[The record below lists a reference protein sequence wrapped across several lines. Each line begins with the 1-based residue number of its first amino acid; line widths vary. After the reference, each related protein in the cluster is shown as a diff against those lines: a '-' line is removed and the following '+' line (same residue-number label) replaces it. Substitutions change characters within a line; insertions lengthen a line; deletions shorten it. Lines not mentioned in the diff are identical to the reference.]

1 MQNTICLRQGLYV
14 RSPCMASSMRP
25 APDRSLS
32 GDIPRAAS
40 LSQSLCPCLTAIL
53 NPCTQYLSKYLI
65 ILFEPRD
72 VQGQD
77 GQEMEEPVTSQ
88 KNAYQKWNQKSQ
100 CHPPPDKL
108 SKRNSE
114 DYFKKKKKGIPNS
127 RYRN

>member
-1 MQNTICLRQGLYV
+1 
-14 RSPCMASSMRP
+14 MRP

-100 CHPPPDKL
+100 CHPPNQINFPKETL
-108 SKRNSE
+108 RIILRKKKRNPK
-114 DYFKKKKKGIPNS
+114 FKI
-127 RYRN
+127 